1 MHRHLVL
8 ALLVTP
14 ALLAG
19 CSASSTSTKSATAT
33 GGNTAAGGAAARQAG
48 PAVVSAALSAVQ
60 RSVVRTASI
69 SVTVRDA
76 SAAADRATA
85 LATSLG
91 GLVQQ
96 DSRSR
101 DGRGTADLVLRI
113 PPRRL
118 GEALT
123 AVAGLGRETARQ
135 VQARDVTDQAVD
147 LSSRLAT
154 QRASVAR
161 VRVLLARAGS
171 VTEITTIERELT
183 SREADLESLQNRA
196 NALAGQVD
204 LGTLEVTLHG
214 SATTAA
220 GTGSA
225 GFTDGLRSG
234 WHALAAITRAAAVAL
249 GALLPFSPL
258 LLIALAA
265 SLLWRRRRAG
275 APTT

>member
-19 CSASSTSTKSATAT
+19 CSANSNSARSAAAT
-33 GGNTAAGGAAARQAG
+33 GGNAATGAAARQAG
-48 PAVVSAALSAVQ
+48 PAVVSVALSAVQ

-96 DSRSR
+96 DNRSR
-101 DGRGTADLVLRI
+101 AGRGTANLILRI

-196 NALAGQVD
+196 NALADQVD
-204 LGTLEVTLHG
+204 LGTLEVTLRG

-234 WHALAAITRAAAVAL
+234 WHALAAIARAGAVTL

-258 LLIALAA
+258 LLIALAGT
-265 SLLWRRRRAG
+265 LLWRRRRTG

>member
-8 ALLVTP
+8 TLLVTP
-14 ALLAG
+14 TLLAG
-19 CSASSTSTKSATAT
+19 CSASGTSTRSAAAT
-33 GGNTAAGGAAARQAG
+33 GGDATAAGSGAARPAG
-48 PAVVSAALSAVQ
+48 PAVVSAALSADQ

-69 SVTVRDA
+69 TVTVRDA

-96 DSRSR
+96 DTRSR
-101 DGRGTADLVLRI
+101 DGRGTASLVLRI

-118 GEALT
+118 GESLT
-123 AVAGLGRETARQ
+123 AVAGLGRETSRQ
-135 VQARDVTDQAVD
+135 MQARDVTDQAVD
-147 LSSRLAT
+147 LGSRLAT

-171 VTEITTIERELT
+171 VTEISTIERELT
-183 SREADLESLQNRA
+183 SREADLESLQHRA
-196 NALAGQVD
+196 NALTGQVD
-204 LGTLEVTLHG
+204 LGTLELTLRG
-214 SATTAA
+214 AAATTAA
-220 GTGSA
+220 STGGA

-234 WHALAAITRAAAVAL
+234 WHAVAAITRVAAVAL

-258 LLIALAA
+258 LLALAA
-265 SLLWRRRRAG
+265 GLIWRRRR
-275 APTT
+275 TTAT

>member
-1 MHRHLVL
+1 MNRHLVL

-19 CSASSTSTKSATAT
+19 CSASSTSTKSAPAT
-33 GGNTAAGGAAARQAG
+33 SGAARQAG
-48 PAVVSAALSAVQ
+48 PAVVAALSAVK

-96 DSRSR
+96 DTRSR
-101 DGRGTADLVLRI
+101 AGRGTANLVLRI

-161 VRVLLARAGS
+161 VRVLLARASS

-183 SREADLESLQNRA
+183 GREADLESLQNRA
-196 NALAGQVD
+196 NALADQVD
-204 LGTLEVTLHG
+204 LGTLGVTLRG

-234 WHALAAITRAAAVAL
+234 WHALAAIARAGAVTL

-258 LLIALAA
+258 LLIALAGT
-265 SLLWRRRRAG
+265 LLWRRRRTG
-275 APTT
+275 ASTT